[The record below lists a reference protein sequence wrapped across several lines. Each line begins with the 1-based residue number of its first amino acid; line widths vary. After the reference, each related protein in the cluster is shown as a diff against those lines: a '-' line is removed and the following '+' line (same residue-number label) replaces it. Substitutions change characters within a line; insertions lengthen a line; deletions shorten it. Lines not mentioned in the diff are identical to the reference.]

1 MAARLRVASISEE
14 DLRIDCLPRKT
25 GQAFRAFTRARWLAS
40 SNWYLAGGTALALH
54 AGHRQSED
62 LDFFMNQVTYDV
74 RSLERTLLGTGQWLT
89 SLRAEGTLYG
99 SFMGAKASFIAY
111 PFYKPLKMF
120 RCGILRMLSPE
131 DIAAMKIEAI
141 SQRGKKRDFV
151 DLYWYS
157 INRESLDT
165 VILRSMSQY
174 VKQEH
179 NMPHILK
186 SLTYFADAEKD
197 PMPRLFFN
205 ADWKAI
211 RSYFLTEAPKVA
223 RKLLF

>member
-1 MAARLRVASISEE
+1 MAARLRVA
-14 DLRIDCLPRKT
+14 
-25 GQAFRAFTRARWLAS
+25 AFRAFTRARWLAS

-141 SQRGKKRDFV
+141 SQRGKRDFV